1 MKTSTWKL
9 CTVGDV
15 VELQRGYDLP
25 EYERQPGTVPV
36 IGSFGITG
44 YHNTPR
50 ATGPGV
56 TVGRSGASFG
66 VATYSPVD
74 YWPHN
79 AVLFVTDFKGNFP
92 RFVYYLLKTIDFQ
105 SLNSGSAQPSLNRNY
120 VYPVRT
126 RIPSRKTQRKIA
138 GVLSAYDDLIENNTR
153 RIAILEEMA
162 QGIYREWFVNFR
174 FPGHDKVKLINSPL
188 GKIPEGWKV
197 LPLFDVSQVKYGKNL
212 PTKNLSPDAPY
223 PVYGAAK
230 IIGRHTEF
238 TRQERTLICGCR
250 GSVGE
255 MQITEP
261 MCFVTNNS
269 FTFDPLEKES
279 FFWIYHYLKERGL
292 RDVVGGAAQPQIT
305 LEGISAIQCVTPPL
319 AVRSA
324 FSAQVSS
331 SFELIWNLKR
341 KNSNLRATRDL
352 LLPKL
357 IGGQLDVEE
366 LDIETGGPL
375 VEAEAE

>member
-1 MKTSTWKL
+1 MKNSTWKP

-50 ATGPGV
+50 ASGPGA

-92 RFVYYLLKTIDFQ
+92 RFVFYLLKTIDFQ

-120 VYPVRT
+120 VCPVRT
-126 RIPSRKTQRKIA
+126 RIPSPQTQRKIA
-138 GVLSAYDDLIENNTR
+138 GFLSAYDDLIESNTR
-153 RIAILEEMA
+153 RIAIWEEMA
-162 QGIYREWFVNFR
+162 QAIYREWFVNFR
-174 FPGHDKVKLINSPL
+174 FPGHENVKLINSPL

-197 LPLFDVSQVKYGKNL
+197 GRLDDVLVLQRGFDLPIGQRLEGDVPVYAATGIVGTHNEAKVKGPGVLTGRSGSLGTVTYVHEDHWPLNTALWVKEFKKPSPLFAYYTLRSVDFSSFNSGAAVPTLNRNDIHGL
-212 PTKNLSPDAPY
+212 PTLLPTDESIGAFHEIERPFFDA
-223 PVYGAAK
+223 V
-230 IIGRHTEF
+230 
-238 TRQERTLICGCR
+238 RTLR
-250 GSVGE
+250 KK
-255 MQITEP
+255 TE
-261 MCFVTNNS
+261 V
-269 FTFDPLEKES
+269 
-279 FFWIYHYLKERGL
+279 
-292 RDVVGGAAQPQIT
+292 
-305 LEGISAIQCVTPPL
+305 
-319 AVRSA
+319 
-324 FSAQVSS
+324 
-331 SFELIWNLKR
+331 
-341 KNSNLRATRDL
+341 LRATRDL

-357 IGGQLDVEE
+357 ISGQLDVEE
-366 LDIETGGPL
+366 LDIETGQPL
-375 VEAEAE
+375 VEAQV